1 MLGLVEVLQ
10 PATPYALKQFAGIS
24 VFNFW
29 TLPHTQVYTECSRL
43 AAAGYLTEDRE
54 VEGRRRRIYR
64 LADDGRAALDRWRS
78 SPGDNRLEYRDEAML
93 KLFFGGAP
101 VELAATEL
109 AAHARRL
116 QEYEQLH
123 REAPEMADGMRMTLE
138 AGIALE
144 REYVR
149 FWERIRGQARAAASR

>member
-1 MLGLVEVLQ
+1 MLGLVEALE

-29 TLPHTQVYTECSRL
+29 TLPHTQVYTECARL
-43 AAAGYLTEDRE
+43 AGAGYLTEARE
-54 VEGRRRRIYR
+54 AEGRRRRLYR
-64 LADDGRAALDRWRS
+64 LTDEGRAALDRWRS

-101 VELAATEL
+101 AGLADTEL
-109 AAHARRL
+109 AAHAGRL
-116 QEYEQLH
+116 EEYEQLH
-123 REAPEMADGMRMTLE
+123 RDGPEMPAGMRLALE

-144 REYVR
+144 GEYVR
-149 FWERIRGQARAAASR
+149 FWERVRELAGTTK

>member
-1 MLGLVEVLQ
+1 VLGLVEVLE

-54 VEGRRRRIYR
+54 AEGRRRRIYR
-64 LADDGRAALDRWRS
+64 LTEEGRAALDRWRS
-78 SPGDNRLEYRDEAML
+78 TADDNRLEYRDEAML
-93 KLFFGGAP
+93 KLFFGGARA
-101 VELAATEL
+101 ELADSEL
-109 AAHARRL
+109 ASHSGRL
-116 QEYEQLH
+116 REYEQLH
-123 REAPEMADGMRMTLE
+123 REQPEMADGMRLALE

-149 FWERIRGQARAAASR
+149 FWERVRG